1 MPTKKNSVKSVKTK
15 EEKREPMK
23 FTKVLVGYP
32 PVESAKGTALLS
44 QNRQFQYFQVA
55 SFLFPVAMGT
65 AATMARDKGYN
76 VIWYDA
82 VAEYMTTEIFDKML
96 EREKPEIFFFETK
109 APVVKK
115 HWASIKRLKQK
126 FPQMKIVI
134 CGDHVSYDARETME
148 NSPIDFVI
156 KGGYYD
162 FAFCELLDALKEGKK
177 IPQGIWYRAG
187 GNPLSLTPNGKYG
200 EIVDN
205 GRYNFVG
212 KLDDAPI
219 IDRRLTKNENYQIE
233 FNLKGRPL
241 AYIMS
246 GRDCWY
252 GKCTFC
258 VWDHTLYP
266 KGAFKVRSPE
276 NVMKE
281 VKYLVDECGVKEI
294 FDDCGTITVGPWLE
308 KFCKLMIES
317 GYNKK
322 VMYSCNMRF
331 GAVNLQQYQMMK
343 AAGFRL
349 LKYGLESGCQKT
361 IDKLDKGTTIPGVIK
376 ACREAKQAGL
386 IVHLTMMVG
395 YPWETKKDAMET
407 IRLAKFLM
415 TKGYADV
422 LQSTV
427 IVPYPGTP
435 LYEEGREK
443 NWFRFNPMDYERF
456 DMTEPVFK
464 TPGMTPDD
472 VQKLCQMNYRIYL
485 DPRFI
490 FQHAKKIKTMEDVV
504 YTLNGMKAVVGH
516 LVQFAGAKYAK
527 ADEMKV

>member
-1 MPTKKNSVKSVKTK
+1 MVKKAVKDSAKPKKIVEEKNSPAKIN
-15 EEKREPMK
+15 
-23 FTKVLVGYP
+23 KVLVGYP
-32 PVESAKGTALLS
+32 PVESIKGTALLS

-65 AATMARDKGYN
+65 GATMARDKGYN

-82 VAEYMTTEIFDKML
+82 VAEHMNTQDFDKML
-96 EREKPEIFFFETK
+96 EREKPDIFFFETK

-115 HWASIKRLKQK
+115 HWASVKHLKQK
-126 FPQMKIVI
+126 FPNMKIAM
-134 CGDHVSYDARETME
+134 CGDHVSYDARESME
-148 NSPIDFVI
+148 NSPLDFVI

-162 FAFCELLDALKEGKK
+162 FAFCELLDALKDGKK
-177 IPQGIWYRAG
+177 IPQGIWYR
-187 GNPLSLTPNGKYG
+187 NSKG

-205 GRYNFVG
+205 GRYNFTG

-219 IDRRLTKNENYQIE
+219 IDRKLTKNQNYQIE

-281 VKYLVDECGVKEI
+281 VKYLVDEIGVKEI

-322 VMYSCNMRF
+322 VLYSGNMRF
-331 GAVNLQQYQMMK
+331 GAVNFEQYKMMK

-361 IDKLDKGTTIPGVIK
+361 IDKLDKGTKIPEVVTS
-376 ACREAKQAGL
+376 CRDATRAGL
-386 IVHLTMMVG
+386 TVHLTMMVG
-395 YPWETKKDAMET
+395 YPWETKRDALET
-407 IRLAKFLM
+407 IKLATRLM
-415 TKGYADV
+415 TKGYAEI

-435 LYEEGREK
+435 LYEEGKEK
-443 NWFRFNPMDYERF
+443 GWFRFDPKDYERF

-464 TPGMTPDD
+464 TPDMTTKE
-472 VQKLCQMNYRIYL
+472 VQQLCQMNYRIYL
-485 DPRFI
+485 DPRYVLRQVGKVRDMQDLMYNLKGI
-490 FQHAKKIKTMEDVV
+490 
-504 YTLNGMKAVVGH
+504 KAVIGH
-516 LVQFAGAKYAK
+516 IVQFGKEY
-527 ADEMKV
+527 ETEKVKVAQ

>member
-1 MPTKKNSVKSVKTK
+1 MVKKAVKTSVKISKAK

-23 FTKVLVGYP
+23 ILKVLVGYP

-65 AATMARDKGYN
+65 GATMARDKGYN

-82 VAEYMTTEIFDKML
+82 VAEHMNTRDFDEML
-96 EREKPEIFFFETK
+96 EKEIPDVFFFETK

-115 HWASIKRLKQK
+115 HWASIKHLKQK
-126 FPQMKIVI
+126 FPHMKIVI
-134 CGDHVSYDARETME
+134 CGDHVSYDAKETME
-148 NSPIDFVI
+148 NSPVDFVI

-162 FAFCELLDALKEGKK
+162 FAFCELLDALKEGNK
-177 IPQGIWYRAG
+177 IPHGIWYK
-187 GNPLSLTPNGKYG
+187 NSKN

-205 GRYNFVG
+205 GRYNFTG

-219 IDRRLTKNENYQIE
+219 IDRKLTKNQNYQIE

-266 KGAFKVRSPE
+266 KGTFKARSPE

-322 VMYSCNMRF
+322 VLYSGNMRF
-331 GAVNLQQYQMMK
+331 GAVNFEQYKMMK

-361 IDKLDKGTTIPGVIK
+361 IDKLDKGTKIPEVVTS
-376 ACREAKQAGL
+376 CRDATRAGL
-386 IVHLTMMVG
+386 TVHLTMMVG

-407 IRLAKFLM
+407 IRLATKLM
-415 TKGYADV
+415 TKGYAEI

-435 LYEEGREK
+435 LYEEGKEK
-443 NWFRFNPMDYERF
+443 NWFRFDPKDYERF

-464 TPGMTPDD
+464 TPDMTTKE
-472 VQKLCQMNYRIYL
+472 VQQLCQMNYRIYL
-485 DPRFI
+485 DPRYIIRQVGKVRDMQDFMYNLKGI
-490 FQHAKKIKTMEDVV
+490 
-504 YTLNGMKAVVGH
+504 KAVIGH
-516 LVQFAGAKYAK
+516 IVQFGKEY
-527 ADEMKV
+527 ETEKVKVEQ

>member
-1 MPTKKNSVKSVKTK
+1 MVKKAVKDSAKPKKIVEEKNSPAKIN
-15 EEKREPMK
+15 
-23 FTKVLVGYP
+23 KVLVGYP
-32 PVESAKGTALLS
+32 PVESIKGTALLS

-65 AATMARDKGYN
+65 GATMARDKGYN

-82 VAEYMTTEIFDKML
+82 VAEHMNTQDFDKML
-96 EREKPEIFFFETK
+96 EREKPDIFFFETK

-115 HWASIKRLKQK
+115 HWASVKHLKQK
-126 FPQMKIVI
+126 FPNMKIAM
-134 CGDHVSYDARETME
+134 CGDHVSYDARESME
-148 NSPIDFVI
+148 NSPLDFVI

-162 FAFCELLDALKEGKK
+162 FAFCELLDALKDGKK
-177 IPQGIWYRAG
+177 IPQGIWYR
-187 GNPLSLTPNGKYG
+187 NSKG

-205 GRYNFVG
+205 GRYNFTG

-219 IDRRLTKNENYQIE
+219 IDRKLTKNQNYQIE

-281 VKYLVDECGVKEI
+281 VKYLVDEIGVKEI

-322 VMYSCNMRF
+322 VLYSGNMRF
-331 GAVNLQQYQMMK
+331 GAVNFEQYKMMK

-361 IDKLDKGTTIPGVIK
+361 IDKLDKGTKIPEVITS
-376 ACREAKQAGL
+376 CWDAKRAGL
-386 IVHLTMMVG
+386 TVHLTMMVG
-395 YPWETKKDAMET
+395 YPWETKKDALET
-407 IRLAKFLM
+407 IRLAKVLM

-435 LYEEGREK
+435 LYEEGKEK
-443 NWFRFNPMDYERF
+443 GWFRFDPKDYERF

-464 TPGMTPDD
+464 TPGMTVDE

-490 FQHAKKIKTMEDVV
+490 FQHAKRIKTMEDVI

-516 LVQFAGAKYAK
+516 LVQFAGAKYANV
-527 ADEMKV
+527 DEGMKKTERGI